1 MNTTEVTMVRIYLAE
16 GEGQLKNLIKRLH
29 DWEKLRG
36 LTVFRGIS
44 GYGDS
49 GIIHGLELLDLSL
62 NLPVVVEFFD
72 SPEKIQEVISH
83 VGELIKPGH
92 LVTWNAN
99 VNTANEN
106 GN

>member
-1 MNTTEVTMVRIYLAE
+1 MGNTTEVTIVRIYLAE

-49 GIIHGLELLDLSL
+49 GVIHGMELVDLSL

-72 SPEKIQEVISH
+72 DPQKIEKVLSH
-83 VGELIKPGH
+83 IGDLIKPGH
-92 LVTWNAN
+92 ILTWNAN
-99 VNTANEN
+99 VNV
-106 GN
+106 